1 MKSKKI
7 LIFLFFILFLNSCS
21 GVKDTLEGKKRSE
34 NSDEFLVEK
43 KNPLVVPP
51 DMNELPVPLSDEE
64 DQSTKDKESI
74 DIKKTLKIQ
83 ENQISSSEN
92 INGKN
97 NNLETEILEKINN

>member
-51 DMNELPVPLSDEE
+51 DMNELPLPLGDEE
-64 DQSTKDKESI
+64 DQSTKDEETI